1 MNTPV
6 PQTSQ
11 AIRNR
16 AFHCRMRNRFYEEV
30 YYAFRGLEALTQHD
44 GSETWL
50 MNLEA
55 EIKHCMISLET
66 CLEYAESAVF
76 FGKDENIKAFG
87 KDKRWGILQEEIL
100 ITYFLKELKAT
111 SLYILSRIDTDRKL
125 LEWSASMNPVVEKGT
140 NPHGFITEIQHSME
154 QPNLSVAKNFKA
166 VYDHVLS
173 RFETGNSLFGTI
185 QELQRYY

>member
-1 MNTPV
+1 MNTSV

-30 YYAFRGLEALTQHD
+30 YYAFRGLEALTQHE

-50 MNLEA
+50 TNLET
-55 EIKHCMISLET
+55 EIKRCMQSLDS
-66 CLEYAESAVF
+66 CLEYAEAAVF
-76 FGKDENIKAFG
+76 FGKDENIKVFG

-111 SLYILSRIDTDRKL
+111 CLYILSRIETDKKL
-125 LEWSASMNPVVEKGT
+125 IEWNTSMNPVVEEGA
-140 NPHGFITEIQHSME
+140 NPHGFIAEIKHSME
-154 QPNLSVAKNFKA
+154 QPSLSVSNDFKA
-166 VYDHVLS
+166 VYDHILA
-173 RFETGNSLFGTI
+173 RFDTGNSLFGTI